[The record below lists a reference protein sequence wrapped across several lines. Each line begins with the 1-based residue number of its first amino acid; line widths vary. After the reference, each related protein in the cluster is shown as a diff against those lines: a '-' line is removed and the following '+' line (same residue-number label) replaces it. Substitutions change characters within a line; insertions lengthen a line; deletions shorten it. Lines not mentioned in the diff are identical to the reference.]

1 MEFSLGKMFWKA
13 WLWFFDVFVR
23 LFSILVFVVFALIIL
38 QINPDFKDL
47 VTLFVS
53 LSVVLSVAGFARVFP
68 IWAQAVYLLAYFK
81 FSYWLILKLLALG
94 MVDYNFAWTLP
105 KWINDVIGVSVTGMF
120 ADFVFWSGF
129 VLIVLTL
136 IDRLEREFLVFLAG
150 KMKIDWARELIEERM
165 EKLSK
170 SQKAEEGIIEAG
182 KKKEVKDNEIS
193 SPSPSKERIVLRP
206 KFFKDRLWYQWIM
219 FLSMVFPVLM
229 LSFVFGG
236 ISDVVAE
243 GPSNPL
249 YFIFGGAVLLI
260 FLICLPFFLWE
271 ATTRIVLE
279 KDKIVIKTFF
289 FQRTEIYYSDVKN
302 VDVRRNEGLKI
313 YYEKQTKK
321 GKISKVARFF
331 PWAFTTEKLLKEL
344 KSRLENVDIDE
355 DFIINSTKTI
365 RAARGL
371 ATVLTVLITVGLF
384 TGFVYYIIN
393 QATNRPK
400 FSDDDCAN
408 QLEFWI
414 NDEPKTGIL
423 ETREGFIPELSIK
436 APFYLFI
443 DAEKSAPECNKNI
456 SLVIYNA
463 SGYIVFQRGGLVP
476 PESGIVNY
484 RWEALFKERGDYLLK
499 LNYGNI
505 LAEKIYFSVK

>member
-1 MEFSLGKMFWKA
+1 MEFSLGKTFWKA

-23 LFSILVFVVFALIIL
+23 LFFILDFVVFALIIL

-47 VTLFVS
+47 ATPFVS
-53 LSVVLSVAGFARVFP
+53 LSVILSVAGFARIFP
-68 IWAQAVYLLAYFK
+68 IWAQAVYLWAYFK
-81 FSYWLILKLLALG
+81 FSHWLILKLLALG

-105 KWINDVIGVSVTGMF
+105 EWINDVIGVSVRGMF

-129 VLIVLTL
+129 VLIALLL
-136 IDRLEREFLVFLAG
+136 IDRLERGLLVFLT
-150 KMKIDWARELIEERM
+150 KTMKIGWARELIEERM

-170 SQKAEEGIIEAG
+170 AQKAEEGIIEAR
-182 KKKEVKDNEIS
+182 KEKEAKDNEAS
-193 SPSPSKERIVLRP
+193 LLPPSKERIVLRP
-206 KFFKDRLWYQWIM
+206 KFFKDRLWYQWTM

-229 LSFVFGG
+229 LPFVFGG
-236 ISDVVAE
+236 ISGVSD
-243 GPSNPL
+243 PL
-249 YFIFGGAVLLI
+249 YFVFGGTVLLI

-279 KDKIVIKTFF
+279 KDKIIIKTFL
-289 FQRTEIYYSDVKN
+289 FQKTEIYYQDVKN

-321 GKISKVARFF
+321 GKMSKVARLF

-344 KSRLENVDIDE
+344 KPRLENVDIDE
-355 DFIINSTKTI
+355 DFIANSTKI
-365 RAARGL
+365 VKAARGM

-384 TGFVYYIIN
+384 TGFIYYIIN
-393 QATNRPK
+393 QTANRPK
-400 FSDDDCAN
+400 FSDEDCAN
-408 QLEFWI
+408 RLEFWI

-423 ETREGFIPELSIK
+423 ETREGFSPELSIK

-443 DAEKSAPECNKNI
+443 DAEKSAPECDKNI

-463 SGYIVFQRGGLVP
+463 SGYIAFQRGGLVP
-476 PESGIVNY
+476 PKSGIANY
-484 RWEALFKERGDYLLK
+484 YWEGILKEKGDYLLK
-499 LNYGNI
+499 INYGNI
-505 LAEKIYFSVK
+505 PAQRIDFSVK